1 MTPKTMLLAAL
12 STSSLALAAP
22 ATTASSQVKRGEYL
36 VSFGGCHDCHTPKK
50 MGPKGPELDTERL
63 LAGHP
68 EQLAV
73 TQAPA
78 LPGPWMAATVGTMT
92 AWSGPW
98 GISYTAN
105 LTPDRE
111 TGLGAWTEQNF
122 VDTMRTGR
130 HMGRGRP
137 ILPPMPWP
145 NVGQQTDDDIKAIFA
160 YLRSIPAIRNDVPA
174 PKVPDEVMNGI
185 AASYDKLLAKMK
197 GQAAAEAADKV
208 NAPTVAQR

>member
-63 LAGHP
+63 LSGHP
-68 EQLAV
+68 EQLAA

-78 LPGPWMAATVGTMT
+78 LPGPWVVATVGTLT

-122 VDTMRTGR
+122 VDAMRTGR
-130 HMGRGRP
+130 HLGRGRP
-137 ILPPMPWP
+137 ILPPMPWEM
-145 NVGQQTDDDIKAIFA
+145 VGKLTDQDLRAVFA
-160 YLRSIPAIRNDVPA
+160 YLKTIPAVKNRVPQPIPPA
-174 PKVPDEVMNGI
+174 PPASAS
-185 AASYDKLLAKMK
+185 AA
-197 GQAAAEAADKV
+197 QP
-208 NAPTVAQR
+208 APAH

>member
-12 STSSLALAAP
+12 WMPSLALAAP
-22 ATTASSQVKRGEYL
+22 ATAASSQVKRGEYL
-36 VSFGGCHDCHTPKK
+36 INFGGCHDCHTPKK

-63 LAGHP
+63 LSGHP
-68 EQLAV
+68 EQMVV
-73 TQAPA
+73 TPAPA
-78 LPGPWMAATVGTMT
+78 LQGPWLAATVATMT

-137 ILPPMPWP
+137 ILPPMPWEM
-145 NVGQQTDDDIKAIFA
+145 VGKLTDQDLKAVFA
-160 YLRSIPAIRNDVPA
+160 YLKTIPAVKNRVPQPAAPAAPTASASAAPPA
-174 PKVPDEVMNGI
+174 P
-185 AASYDKLLAKMK
+185 AK
-197 GQAAAEAADKV
+197 
-208 NAPTVAQR
+208 

>member
-1 MTPKTMLLAAL
+1 MTPKTMLVAAL
-12 STSSLALAAP
+12 SMSSLALAAP
-22 ATTASSQVKRGEYL
+22 AASASAQVKRGEYL

-50 MGPKGPELDTERL
+50 MGPRGPELDTERL

-68 EQLAV
+68 EQMSV
-73 TQAPA
+73 TSGPA

-98 GISYTAN
+98 GISFTAN

-137 ILPPMPWP
+137 ILPPMPWEMA
-145 NVGQQTDDDIKAIFA
+145 GKLTDQDLKAVFA
-160 YLRSIPAIRNDVPA
+160 YLRTIPAVKNRVPQ
-174 PKVPDEVMNGI
+174 PIPP
-185 AASYDKLLAKMK
+185 
-197 GQAAAEAADKV
+197 AAAPAAPSASAK
-208 NAPTVAQR
+208 

>member
-1 MTPKTMLLAAL
+1 MTRKTLLFAL
-12 STSSLALAAP
+12 SMSSLALAAP
-22 ATTASSQVKRGEYL
+22 GTAASSQVKRGEYL

-50 MGPKGPELDTERL
+50 MGARGPELDTDRL

-68 EQLAV
+68 EQMAV
-73 TQAPA
+73 TPAPA
-78 LPGPWMAATVGTMT
+78 LQGPWMAATIGTMT
-92 AWSGPW
+92 AWAGPW

-137 ILPPMPWP
+137 ILPPMPWEM
-145 NVGQQTDDDIKAIFA
+145 VGKLTDQDLKAVFA
-160 YLRSIPAIRNDVPA
+160 YLRTIPAVKNRVPQPVPPAAPATATASAAPPA
-174 PKVPDEVMNGI
+174 P
-185 AASYDKLLAKMK
+185 AK
-197 GQAAAEAADKV
+197 
-208 NAPTVAQR
+208 